1 MRSSLVTLASRRTHA
16 QPASGV
22 CTGGGGSETARESP
36 GTLFDFMFPLWRR
49 VCAGRHFAICALTHL
64 HLRTGALPVTQAAP
78 AHSLART

>member
-49 VCAGRHFAICALTHL
+49 VCAGRHFAIVPL
-64 HLRTGALPVTQAAP
+64 HVRTGALPVTQAAP